1 MDQDDYTRAWH
12 RTLRHCLRVLQRHRR
27 AVQIA
32 KPTNSDEEQI
42 ASDQLRLVTAL
53 EQPIRVA
60 LLETDPLALKR
71 WVGEIKRQFAR
82 AKCHPAISTSRL
94 EPLCDVRLNARLG
107 FAELSQVALY
117 IRIGTVQCV
126 APLPARVRVDADCL
140 QGEEHIEYRVREV
153 QLFERGQLGSAG
165 DCVAVLIVA
174 VNGIL

>member
-1 MDQDDYTRAWH
+1 MDKDEYTLAWH

-71 WVGEIKRQFAR
+71 WVGEIKRQFAL
-82 AKCHPAISTSRL
+82 AKPIPPFLREPGRYSPRLST
-94 EPLCDVRLNARLG
+94 
-107 FAELSQVALY
+107 
-117 IRIGTVQCV
+117 
-126 APLPARVRVDADCL
+126 
-140 QGEEHIEYRVREV
+140 QG
-153 QLFERGQLGSAG
+153 GAGSPP
-165 DCVAVLIVA
+165 
-174 VNGIL
+174 

>member
-1 MDQDDYTRAWH
+1 VAGGPAKIRRGGADLRQVKYHPSRSTLFASGSQSDPPPTDAAIIGRGHSIFTAMEVLTMDQDDYTRAWH

-82 AKCHPAISTSRL
+82 AKRHPAISTRT
-94 EPLCDVRLNARLG
+94 G
-107 FAELSQVALY
+107 
-117 IRIGTVQCV
+117 
-126 APLPARVRVDADCL
+126 
-140 QGEEHIEYRVREV
+140 
-153 QLFERGQLGSAG
+153 
-165 DCVAVLIVA
+165 
-174 VNGIL
+174 

>member
-1 MDQDDYTRAWH
+1 MGRPPIHRGGADLRQVKYHPSRSNLFVPGLQNDPPTDAAIVSLGHSIFIAMEVLTMDQDDYTRAWH

-82 AKCHPAISTSRL
+82 AKRHPAISTRT
-94 EPLCDVRLNARLG
+94 G
-107 FAELSQVALY
+107 
-117 IRIGTVQCV
+117 
-126 APLPARVRVDADCL
+126 
-140 QGEEHIEYRVREV
+140 
-153 QLFERGQLGSAG
+153 
-165 DCVAVLIVA
+165 
-174 VNGIL
+174 